1 MTLESSGRL
10 VLLRTPRYGDARGW
24 FSETWSRARFAAAG
38 IDCDFVQDN
47 QSRSEPQGVVRGLH
61 FQTPP
66 YAQAKLVR
74 CLRGAILDV
83 AVDLRVG
90 APTFG
95 QAHAVELSAD
105 TGDQLFV
112 PPGFAHG
119 FVTLTPGAE
128 VAYKV
133 SAPYAP
139 AHEAGLAWNDPEL
152 DIPWPVA
159 ADQAVLA
166 DRDRAWPRLR
176 DLNSPFRGAETSM
189 LSIVDLATV
198 SR

>member
-1 MTLESSGRL
+1 MNGE
-10 VLLRTPRYGDARGW
+10 VILLRTPRYGDARGW

-47 QSRSEPQGVVRGLH
+47 QSWSEAQGVVRGLH
-61 FQTPP
+61 FQRPP

-83 AVDLRVG
+83 VVDLRAG
-90 APTFG
+90 APSFG
-95 QAHAVELSAD
+95 RAHAVELTAES
-105 TGDQLFV
+105 GDQLFV
-112 PPGFAHG
+112 PPSFAHG
-119 FVTLTPGAE
+119 FVTLRPGTE

-139 AHEAGLAWNDPEL
+139 AHEAGLAWDDPDLE
-152 DIPWPVA
+152 ISWPVT
-159 ADQAVLA
+159 ADQVVLA

-176 DLNSPFRGAETSM
+176 DLDTPFRGDQAST
-189 LSIVDLATV
+189 LSIVDLGAV

>member
-1 MTLESSGRL
+1 MTLETSGRV

-83 AVDLRVG
+83 AVDLRVC

-119 FVTLTPGAE
+119 FLTLTDDADVLYQMGA
-128 VAYKV
+128 
-133 SAPYAP
+133 
-139 AHEAGLAWNDPEL
+139 AHRPEAARGFRWDDPRFG
-152 DIPWPVA
+152 I
-159 ADQAVLA
+159 
-166 DRDRAWPRLR
+166 AWPFAPEVISAR
-176 DLNSPFRGAETSM
+176 D
-189 LSIVDLATV
+189 ATYADFEGFDA
-198 SR
+198 

>member
-1 MTLESSGRL
+1 VNGE
-10 VLLRTPRYGDARGW
+10 VILLRTPRYGDARGW

-47 QSRSEPQGVVRGLH
+47 QSWSEVQGVVRGLH
-61 FQTPP
+61 FQRPP

-83 AVDLRVG
+83 VVDLRAG
-90 APTFG
+90 APSFG
-95 QAHAVELSAD
+95 RAHTVELTAES
-105 TGDQLFV
+105 GDQLFV
-112 PPGFAHG
+112 PPSFAHG
-119 FVTLTPGAE
+119 FVTLRPGTE

-139 AHEAGLAWNDPEL
+139 AHEAGLAWDDPDLE
-152 DIPWPVA
+152 ISWPIT

-176 DLNSPFRGAETSM
+176 DLDTPFRGDQAST
-189 LSIVDLATV
+189 LSVVDLGAV

>member
-1 MTLESSGRL
+1 VTGEVVL
-10 VLLRTPRYGDARGW
+10 VRTPRHGDARGW

-47 QSRSEPQGVVRGLH
+47 QSWSEAKGVVRGLH
-61 FQTPP
+61 FQRPP

-74 CLRGAILDV
+74 CVRGAILDV
-83 AVDLRVG
+83 VVDLRAG

-95 QAHAVELSAD
+95 RGHAVELTAES
-105 TGDQLFV
+105 GDQLFV
-112 PPGFAHG
+112 PPSFAHG
-119 FVTLTPGAE
+119 FVTLTPGTE

-139 AHEAGLAWNDPEL
+139 SHEAGLAWDDPDL
-152 DIPWPVA
+152 AIDWPVA
-159 ADQAVLA
+159 ADAAILA
-166 DRDRAWPRLR
+166 ERDRGWPRLR
-176 DLNSPFRGAETSM
+176 DLDTPFQGETPST
-189 LSIVDLATV
+189 LSIVDLAGV

>member
-1 MTLESSGRL
+1 MNGE
-10 VLLRTPRYGDARGW
+10 VILLRTPRYGDARGW
-24 FSETWSRARFAAAG
+24 FSETWSRARFAVAG

-47 QSRSEPQGVVRGLH
+47 QSWSEAQGVVRGLH
-61 FQTPP
+61 FQRPP

-83 AVDLRVG
+83 VVDLRAG
-90 APTFG
+90 APSFG
-95 QAHAVELSAD
+95 RAHAVELTAES
-105 TGDQLFV
+105 GDQLFV
-112 PPGFAHG
+112 PPFFAHG
-119 FVTLTPGAE
+119 FVTLRPGTE

-139 AHEAGLAWNDPEL
+139 EHEAGLAWDDPDLE
-152 DIPWPVA
+152 ISWPVT
-159 ADQAVLA
+159 ADQAILA

-176 DLNSPFRGAETSM
+176 DLDTPFRGDQAST
-189 LSIVDLATV
+189 LSIVDLGAV

>member
-1 MTLESSGRL
+1 MNGK
-10 VLLRTPRYGDARGW
+10 VILLRTPRYGDARGW

-47 QSRSEPQGVVRGLH
+47 QSWSEAQGVVRGLH
-61 FQTPP
+61 FQRPP

-83 AVDLRVG
+83 VVDLRAG
-90 APTFG
+90 ALSFG
-95 QAHAVELSAD
+95 RAHAVELTAES
-105 TGDQLFV
+105 GDQLFV
-112 PPGFAHG
+112 PPSFAHG
-119 FVTLTPGAE
+119 FVTLQPGTE
-128 VAYKV
+128 VSYKV

-139 AHEAGLAWNDPEL
+139 AQEAGLAWDDPDLE
-152 DIPWPVA
+152 IPWPVG

-166 DRDRAWPRLR
+166 DRDRTWPRLR
-176 DLNSPFRGAETSM
+176 DLDTPFHGAEAST
-189 LSIVDLATV
+189 LSVVDLGAV

>member
-1 MTLESSGRL
+1 MSGE
-10 VLLRTPRYGDARGW
+10 VILLRTPRYGDARGW

-47 QSRSEPQGVVRGLH
+47 QSWSEAQGVVRGLH
-61 FQTPP
+61 FQRPP

-83 AVDLRVG
+83 VVDLRAG
-90 APTFG
+90 APSFG
-95 QAHAVELSAD
+95 RAHAVELTAES
-105 TGDQLFV
+105 GDQLFV
-112 PPGFAHG
+112 PPFFAHG
-119 FVTLTPGAE
+119 FVTLRPGTE

-139 AHEAGLAWNDPEL
+139 AHEAGLAWDDPDLE
-152 DIPWPVA
+152 ISWPVT
-159 ADQAVLA
+159 ADQAILA

-176 DLNSPFRGAETSM
+176 DLDTPFRGDQAST
-189 LSIVDLATV
+189 LSIVDLGAV

>member
-1 MTLESSGRL
+1 MTGRV
-10 VLLRTPRYGDARGW
+10 VLLRTPRHGDARGW

-47 QSRSEPQGVVRGLH
+47 QSWSEAQGVVRGLH
-61 FQTPP
+61 FQRPP

-83 AVDLRVG
+83 VVDLRAG
-90 APTFG
+90 SPSFG
-95 QAHAVELSAD
+95 RHYAVELTAES
-105 TGDQLFV
+105 GDQLFV
-112 PPGFAHG
+112 PPAFAHG
-119 FVTLTPGAE
+119 FVTLKPGTE

-139 AHEAGLAWNDPEL
+139 AHEAGLAWDDPDL
-152 DIPWPVA
+152 AIDWPLAV
-159 ADQAVLA
+159 DQAILA
-166 DRDRAWPRLR
+166 DRDRIWPRLR
-176 DLNSPFRGAETSM
+176 DLDTPFRGETSST